1 MPGRRL
7 PPAGSAGWTRSPAGG
22 AVTAYPLPDPQ
33 CRPHAVAVA
42 PDGACWY
49 TAWATGRIGRVT
61 ETALS
66 GPDCEP
72 HGLAFGPDG
81 TLYVAQESG
90 DITRWDI
97 TAATG
102 E

>member
-1 MPGRRL
+1 M
-7 PPAGSAGWTRSPAGG
+7 
-22 AVTAYPLPDPQ
+22 
-33 CRPHAVAVA
+33 A

-49 TAWATGRIGRVT
+49 TAWATGRIGRVTADGRVT

-72 HGLAFGPDG
+72 HGLAFGRDG